1 MFIGIY
7 FVMPALSTQNQSQLF
22 MALKLSSQLPVPI
35 LLCNSTGADGGLSP
49 RTSRCQLEL
58 VSGTHA
64 PHKTDVLNFCAVAE
78 SANHYFEVGIR
89 VTNPTL
95 TLS

>member
-7 FVMPALSTQNQSQLF
+7 FVMPALSAQNQSQLC
-22 MALKLSSQLPVPI
+22 MALKLSSLPVLI
-35 LLCNSTGADGGLSP
+35 LFCHTTGADGGLSP
-49 RTSRCQLEL
+49 RTSRCQLGL